1 MNKESYDNFITSFK
15 KKMWDICSEENIF
28 RDLNNSD
35 FEKVKS
41 IFETNIENY
50 KSHILQTNGDDKIIK
65 TLITN
70 IKNEVENIK
79 NNIQTRED
87 ISNMRKEQFENEYQ
101 KKQNEFNTLLKN
113 DAPENLDFSDNSQDK
128 PLEAENLE
136 ALIQEQLKDRKL
148 NIPVPNESNDSNVI
162 VSSNQ
167 YTESIKTPETSTN
180 IQPKESFNINDNF
193 PQPSLNNN
201 SEINELIIQNKTLI
215 SEILLLKQQLNSQNG
230 AIHKILTSQVVILK
244 KLK

>member
-15 KKMWDICSEENIF
+15 KKMWDICSQENIF
-28 RDLNNSD
+28 QDLNNSD
-35 FEKVKS
+35 YEKVRS

-50 KSHILQTNGDDKIIK
+50 KSHILQTDGNETIIQ
-65 TLITN
+65 LLVSN
-70 IKNEVENIK
+70 IRKEVENIK
-79 NNIQTRED
+79 NKIQTRED
-87 ISNMRKEQFENEYQ
+87 ISNMKKEQFENEYQ

-230 AIHKILTSQVVILK
+230 AIYKILTSQVVILK